1 MFKLSFNLT
10 ELNFITISFRMI
22 LAVLAGGI
30 IGVDRGIKNEAAG
43 LRTHILVSLGTT
55 LIMMTN
61 IYMYELFSDAN
72 IDPSRMGSYVISGIG
87 FIGAGTI
94 LVTNVNRVRGL
105 ATAASIWC
113 AAALGLAIGSGF
125 YAAALAGVFLII
137 GIIIALRPFKQ
148 YIQKRIEFTEL
159 SFVIF
164 SKNGFSN
171 FLEYIHSEEIE
182 VSSFNIEQESSGT
195 EDDQGIVFTITLD
208 IGKKINRD
216 DFVKNLRDLEGIEN
230 IVEINV

>member
-1 MFKLSFNLT
+1 
-10 ELNFITISFRMI
+10 
-22 LAVLAGGI
+22 
-30 IGVDRGIKNEAAG
+30 
-43 LRTHILVSLGTT
+43 
-55 LIMMTN
+55 
-61 IYMYELFSDAN
+61 MYELFSDAN